1 MPLRRTAESIPFHSS
16 IKVNSMKA
24 IAKLTLCEFERED
37 FDPAIALCARLGYR
51 DSYAYATSSDLPGL
65 YCLPLRASQR
75 GTVICKSA
83 EFGLI
88 AIQTFED

>member
-1 MPLRRTAESIPFHSS
+1 
-16 IKVNSMKA
+16 MKP
-24 IAKLTLCEFERED
+24 IAALTVLEFEPAD
-37 FDPAIALCARLGYR
+37 FEPAKKICARLGYR
-51 DSYAYATSSDLPGL
+51 DSFAYATSSDLPGL

-75 GTVICKSA
+75 QTVICKSA